1 MSALV
6 PITRQEANRECRV
19 EMLKWSRLQRSEHG
33 NVRREMWAH
42 LNISK
47 HRNTCRDIIAM
58 RCIFISE
65 SIICSFIGKLA
76 CLFSG
81 KMMDLSEPDPL
92 MMWCS
97 SWNMKYCNV
106 LMNFLLQIENFH
118 RARMAPGEPG
128 HVLISVHDHV
138 YFTFV
143 PSLYFIKMITFN

>member
-6 PITRQEANRECRV
+6 PITRQEANRELSRNV
-19 EMLKWSRLQRSEHG
+19 EMVEITEIG
-33 NVRREMWAH
+33 TRECETTAMMWAH

-58 RCIFISE
+58 RCLFSE

-76 CLFSG
+76 CLFSR